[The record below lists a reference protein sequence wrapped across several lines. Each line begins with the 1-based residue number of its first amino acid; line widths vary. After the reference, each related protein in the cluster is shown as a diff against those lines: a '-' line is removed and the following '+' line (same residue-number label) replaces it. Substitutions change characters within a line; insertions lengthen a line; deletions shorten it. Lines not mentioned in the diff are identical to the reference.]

1 MPPVASFA
9 SLRLLL
15 GGWFVIPS
23 EQGKAGDVPKGET
36 LLISCLARVWGTRT
50 MFQCYLRG
58 HWGQKGNE
66 DVALGLKI

>member
-1 MPPVASFA
+1 M
-9 SLRLLL
+9 
-15 GGWFVIPS
+15 VIPS